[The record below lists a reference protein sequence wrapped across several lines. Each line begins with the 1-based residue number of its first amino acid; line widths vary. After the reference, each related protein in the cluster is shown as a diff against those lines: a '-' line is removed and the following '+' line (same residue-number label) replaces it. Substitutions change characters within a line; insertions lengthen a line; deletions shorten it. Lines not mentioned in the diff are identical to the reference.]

1 MTSGPS
7 FARGILPL
15 MILTSVAG
23 IAPRAASAGQQ
34 GDALLRRALASEL
47 SHARDPDHP
56 MRYQLRRSSPRL
68 TTTKEIYETRDG
80 AVARLMEV
88 NDKPLSPAEDQKE
101 QQRLDALL
109 NNPSKQLHRKQQEEE
124 DTKRVL
130 KVLSLLP
137 TAYIYTF
144 ESYENSSAGQLARY
158 SFRPNPQFDPPD
170 METQVMSAMSGI
182 LLVNVA
188 QERVVKLEG
197 HLTRDVDFGWGI
209 LGRLYKGGW
218 IVIEQADVGWN
229 QWRIVRFRMQMSG
242 RVLFKSKVFDTV
254 QETSQFAPVPVG
266 LSYVQAIKM
275 LRAGPKGIQQAE
287 R

>member
-23 IAPRAASAGQQ
+23 IAPQAASAGQQ
-34 GDALLRRALASEL
+34 GDALVRRALASEL
-47 SHARDPDHP
+47 RHARDPDHP

-80 AVARLMEV
+80 AVARLIEV

-101 QQRLDALL
+101 QKRLDALL
-109 NNPSKQLHRKQQEEE
+109 DNPSKQLHRKQQEEE
-124 DTKRVL
+124 DAKRVL

-144 ESYENSSAGQLARY
+144 ESYENSSSGQLARY

-209 LGRLYKGGW
+209 LGRLYQGGW

-229 QWRIVRFRMQMSG
+229 QWRIVHFRMQMSG